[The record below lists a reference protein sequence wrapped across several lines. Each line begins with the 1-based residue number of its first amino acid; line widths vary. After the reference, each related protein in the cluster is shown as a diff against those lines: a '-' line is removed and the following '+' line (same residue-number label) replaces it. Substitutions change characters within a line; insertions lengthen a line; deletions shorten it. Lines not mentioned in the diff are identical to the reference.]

1 MTATRITI
9 MLDNDLAKKLRIKQ
23 ASLIKKTNKNIS
35 FSKVLN
41 DYLRKVLWSQSTK
54 SVMIVWE

>member
-1 MTATRITI
+1 
-9 MLDNDLAKKLRIKQ
+9 MLDDDLAKKLRIKQ

-41 DYLRKVLWSQSTK
+41 DCLRKVL
-54 SVMIVWE
+54 